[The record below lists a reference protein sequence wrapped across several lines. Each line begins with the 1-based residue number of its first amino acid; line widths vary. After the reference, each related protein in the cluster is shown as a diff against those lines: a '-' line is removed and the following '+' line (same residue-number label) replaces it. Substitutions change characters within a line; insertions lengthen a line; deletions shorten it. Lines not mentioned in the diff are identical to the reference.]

1 MSTLTD
7 PVLLLL
13 GRLALAF
20 LLLWAA
26 VHKLRDIAGF
36 RAAVADY
43 ALLPRAAVDPA
54 AVLLIAVELTL
65 GAALLRG
72 GVVTFPAALGTA
84 MLVAVYTAAVAVNL
98 LRGRRHIDC
107 GCTGAAGRQRLS
119 GYLVLRNGGIVFAAL
134 ALAVLANMAPGQARP
149 WSWVDGVTVVAGLST
164 LALLYTATDTLIANA
179 PEIAAL
185 ARHHAA
191 NVAASRH
198 GEQHA

>member
-13 GRLALAF
+13 GRLALA
-20 LLLWAA
+20 LLLLRAA
-26 VHKLRDIAGF
+26 VHKLRDVAAF
-36 RAAVADY
+36 RAAVAAY
-43 ALLPRAAVDPA
+43 ALLPRAGVGPVAV
-54 AVLLIAVELTL
+54 VLIAVELAL

-72 GVVTFPAALGTA
+72 GIVTLPGALGAA
-84 MLVAVYTAAVAVNL
+84 MLVAVYTTAIAVNL

-119 GYLVLRNGGIVFAAL
+119 GHLVLRNGGIVFAAL
-134 ALAVLANMAPGQARP
+134 ALAALADMAPGQARP
-149 WSWVDGVTVVAGLST
+149 LTWVDGVTVVAGLGT
-164 LALLYTATDTLIANA
+164 LALLYAATETLIGNA
-179 PEIAAL
+179 PGIAAM

-191 NVAASRH
+191 NVATSRH